1 VGKADA
7 TAAMKEVRRRR
18 RNDGVVVARVQEEHA
33 IVFLLAAGLLMY
45 SGLDVIDLAVVVS
58 RG

>member
-18 RNDGVVVARVQEEHA
+18 RNNGVVVARVQEEHA
-33 IVFLLAAGLLMY
+33 IVFLCPRR
-45 SGLDVIDLAVVVS
+45 DF
-58 RG
+58 